1 MKVLLLGTGAAD
13 GMPNAFCH
21 CATCADAR
29 SRGEVRT
36 NTSVL
41 VDGRLLI
48 DPGPEAPRQAT
59 RSGRDLADLPV
70 ILAGHAHD
78 DHLDPSLLMHRS
90 WVTDAPLV
98 VAGPEPVIAA
108 SRPWLDPDQA
118 TVTFTTLT
126 AGDDVTLD
134 RYQVLALPANHHAMG
149 EALCYL
155 IDDGTTPL
163 LYLTD
168 TGVLPEAAWAA
179 LSGRRADL
187 VLLEETFGTAE
198 GKGEHHHNL
207 RTFAA
212 TVAQLR
218 EIGVADARTRVV
230 AVHLGHDN
238 PPLVELQTDLAKIGA
253 EALPDGSV
261 VQL

>member
-1 MKVLLLGTGAAD
+1 MDVLLLGTGASD
-13 GMPNAFCH
+13 GIPNAFCR
-21 CATCADAR
+21 CATCADYR

-59 RSGRDLADLPV
+59 RYGRDLADLPL

-78 DHLDPSLLMHRS
+78 DHLAPSLLMHRS
-90 WVTDAPLV
+90 WVTSAPLTM
-98 VAGPEPVIAA
+98 AGPAPAVAA
-108 SRPWLDPDQA
+108 SRAWLDPDQVS
-118 TVTFTTLT
+118 VTFTTLT
-126 AGDDVTLD
+126 AGDEVTLD
-134 RYQVLALPANHHAMG
+134 RYRVLALPATHHALG

-155 IDDGTTPL
+155 ISDGASAL

-168 TGVLPEAAWAA
+168 TGPLTEAAWTA
-179 LSGRRADL
+179 LAGRRVDL
-187 VLLEETFGTAE
+187 VLLEETFGTAS

-207 RTFAA
+207 NTFAT
-212 TVAQLR
+212 TVARLR
-218 EIGVADARTRVV
+218 ALGVAGSRTRVV

-238 PPLVELQTDLAKIGA
+238 PPLAGLRAELARLGA
-253 EALPDGSV
+253 EVLPDGSEIEC
-261 VQL
+261 

>member
-1 MKVLLLGTGAAD
+1 MEVLLLGTGASD
-13 GMPNAFCH
+13 GVPNAFCR
-21 CATCADAR
+21 CATCTDYR
-29 SRGEVRT
+29 VRGEVRT

-59 RSGRDLADLPV
+59 RFGRDLAELPV

-78 DHLDPSLLMHRS
+78 DHLAPSLLMHRS

-98 VAGPEPVIAA
+98 VAGPAPVISV
-108 SRPWLDPDQA
+108 SRQWLDPDQTSVA
-118 TVTFTTLT
+118 FTTLT
-126 AGDDVTLD
+126 AGDEVRLD
-134 RYQVLALPANHHAMG
+134 RYRVLALPANHQAMG

-155 IDDGTTPL
+155 IDDQTASV

-168 TGVLPEAAWAA
+168 TGPLPEPAWDA
-179 LSGRRADL
+179 LAGRRADL

-212 TVAQLR
+212 TVTRLR
-218 EIGVADARTRVV
+218 AAGVADARTRVL

-238 PPLVELQTDLAKIGA
+238 PGLAELRGELARIGA

-261 VQL
+261 VEI

>member
-1 MKVLLLGTGAAD
+1 MEVLLLGTGSSD
-13 GMPNAFCH
+13 GIPNTFCR
-21 CATCADAR
+21 CATCTDYRA
-29 SRGEVRT
+29 RGEVRT

-59 RSGRDLADLPV
+59 RYGRDFADLPL

-78 DHLDPSLLMHRS
+78 DHLAPSLLMHRS

-98 VAGPEPVIAA
+98 VAGPAPVIAT
-108 SRPWLDPDQA
+108 SRHWLAPDQ
-118 TVTFTTLT
+118 TSVTFTELT
-126 AGDDVTLD
+126 AGDRVRLD
-134 RYQVLALPANHHAMG
+134 CYGVLALPANHHALG

-155 IDDGTTPL
+155 IDDGAAVL

-168 TGVLPEAAWAA
+168 TGSLSEAAWSLLA
-179 LSGRRADL
+179 GHRADL
-187 VLLEETFGTAE
+187 VLLEETFGAAE

-207 RTFAA
+207 RTFAE
-212 TVAQLR
+212 TVARLR
-218 EIGVADARTRVV
+218 ELAVADARTRFV

-238 PPLVELQTDLAKIGA
+238 PPLCELRGELAKIGA
-253 EALPDGSV
+253 EVLADGSV
-261 VQL
+261 VEL

>member
-1 MKVLLLGTGAAD
+1 MEVLLLGTGSSD
-13 GMPNAFCH
+13 GIPNAFCR
-21 CATCADAR
+21 CATCTDYRA
-29 SRGEVRT
+29 RGELRT

-59 RSGRDLADLPV
+59 RFGHDLADLPA

-78 DHLDPSLLMHRS
+78 DHLAPSALMHRS

-98 VAGPEPVIAA
+98 VAGPAPVITA
-108 SRPWLDPDQA
+108 SRAWLDPHQ
-118 TVTFTTLT
+118 TSVTFTELT
-126 AGDDVTLD
+126 AGDQMRLD
-134 RYQVLALPANHHAMG
+134 GYRVLALPAYHHALG

-155 IDDGTTPL
+155 IGDGSTVL

-168 TGVLPEAAWAA
+168 TGPLPDATWQ
-179 LSGRRADL
+179 LLDGHRADL

-207 RTFAA
+207 RTFAE
-212 TVAQLR
+212 TVGRLR
-218 EIGVADARTRVV
+218 QVGIADARTRVV
-230 AVHLGHDN
+230 ATHLGHDN
-238 PPLVELQTDLAKIGA
+238 PPLTELRTELAKIGA
-253 EALPDGSV
+253 EVLPDGSV
-261 VQL
+261 IEV